1 MSSSD
6 PLFDLIKSLSPAE
19 KRHFRLIA
27 TDSDSG
33 VMLKIYDAI
42 DKMDVFDEEVLKK
55 KLKDPGLLKNL
66 SSNKL
71 KLRERL
77 ADIVTEFNYQSSIIG
92 QIKFN
97 IRKAEVLFERKLT
110 GIAHDVLLKARKS
123 AVLYDLP
130 LLQAEINSIESRF
143 MQGNNNIQKQNN
155 LDNMKQLSAMQN
167 MYEYYDAVI
176 DYVQVIRDFGLNS
189 MEFNKHIQKM
199 GTTDLFNNEDYPQ
212 TFLAKDQFYSIRAQ
226 LARNN
231 RTQDDFYKWTQK
243 IIDLWDDNPQMKE
256 LYPVRYVHSTHA
268 LQLLTQDIWD
278 EPKRPASDFKDA
290 CIEQIKDHRTFFKK
304 HKESNLPMEV
314 MEIDLLCSEVLLY
327 AAFDMHKQLA
337 ALYDGVKDTLIPK
350 NYKTN
355 NYYLANA
362 KLLFAKQFMLVGDYT
377 RALDCLNDV
386 LNEKGEG
393 YFKDAYY
400 NGSFSNILLHFQ
412 LGNDTIIES
421 LLAQLQRWLDK
432 NNIRG
437 EGEKKMIAFLRKY
450 LNADKQERKQM
461 VQQPL
466 SSLLQELQKPEGVYD
481 TEVLGV
487 IENWQKI
494 NTETKG
500 TVAVSH

>member
-42 DKMDVFDEEVLKK
+42 DKMEVFDEEVLKK
-55 KLKDPGLLKNL
+55 KLKDPKLLKNL

-77 ADIVTEFNYQSSIIG
+77 ADIITEFNYRSSIIG
-92 QIKFN
+92 EIKFN
-97 IRKAEVLFERKLT
+97 MRKAEILFERKLT
-110 GIAHDVLLKARKS
+110 GIAHDVLLKAKKS
-123 AVLYDLP
+123 AALYDQP
-130 LLQAEINSIESRF
+130 LLLADINSMESRY
-143 MQGNNNIQKQNN
+143 MQGNNNIQKVNN
-155 LDNMKQLSAMQN
+155 LENMKLLAAMQN

-176 DYVQVIRDFGLNS
+176 DYVQVIRDHGLNS
-189 MEFNKHIQKM
+189 VEFNKHIQKM
-199 GTTDLFNNEDYPQ
+199 GTTDLFNNEGYPQ

-231 RTQDDFYKWTQK
+231 RDQQDFYAQTQK
-243 IIDLWDDNPQMKE
+243 IIDLWDKNPQMKE
-256 LYPVRYVHSTHA
+256 LYPVRYVHSTQA
-268 LQLLTQDIWD
+268 LQLLTQDIWN
-278 EPKRPASDFKDA
+278 EPNKPATDFKDE
-290 CIEQIKDHRTFFKK
+290 CIAQIKDHRTFFKK
-304 HKESNLPMEV
+304 YKENNLPMEV
-314 MEIDLLCSEVLLY
+314 MEIDLLCSEMLLY
-327 AAFDMHKQLA
+327 AGFGMHKQLA
-337 ALYDGVKDTLIPK
+337 DLYDSVKDTLIPK
-350 NYKTN
+350 NFKTN

-362 KLLFAKQFMLVGDYT
+362 KLLFAKQFMLVGDYN
-377 RALDCLNDV
+377 RALHCLNDV

-393 YFKDAYY
+393 YFMDAYY
-400 NGSFSNILLHFQ
+400 NGSFNNILLHFQ

-466 SSLLQELQKPEGVYD
+466 SNLLEELQKPEGVYD
-481 TEVLGV
+481 TEVIGI
-487 IENWQKI
+487 IEYWQKI

-500 TVAVSH
+500 KVAVSH